1 MRPRPAIVL
10 LTLLALAPAALATEV
25 YVWTDASG
33 VKHYSDS
40 PPAGVK
46 YTTRSLETA
55 DPVVE
60 SKPGSG
66 DDALPLNADDRNCAQ
81 AKKNLSLLQSSQRVA
96 SSGNNKAEMTAPE
109 RKRQTELAQA
119 AINTYCSKP

>member
-1 MRPRPAIVL
+1 MRPRPTLLLLGL
-10 LTLLALAPAALATEV
+10 LTLAPAALATDV

-46 YTTRSLETA
+46 YTTRNLENA

-60 SKPGSG
+60 GKPGSG
-66 DDALPLNADDRNCAQ
+66 DENLPLNADDRNCAQ
-81 AKKNLSLLQSSQRVA
+81 AKKNLRLLQSNQRIA

-119 AINTYCSKP
+119 AISTYCKP

>member
-1 MRPRPAIVL
+1 MRPRPTLLLLGL
-10 LTLLALAPAALATEV
+10 LTLAPAALATDV

-46 YTTRSLETA
+46 YTTRNLENA

-60 SKPGSG
+60 GKPGSG
-66 DDALPLNADDRNCAQ
+66 DENLPLNADDRNCAQ
-81 AKKNLSLLQSSQRVA
+81 AKKNLSLLQSNQRIA

-119 AINTYCSKP
+119 AISTYCKP